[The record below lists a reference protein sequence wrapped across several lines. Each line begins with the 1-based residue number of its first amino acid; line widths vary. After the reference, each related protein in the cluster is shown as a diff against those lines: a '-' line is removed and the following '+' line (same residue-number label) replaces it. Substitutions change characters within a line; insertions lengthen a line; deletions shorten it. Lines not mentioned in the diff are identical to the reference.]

1 MIKPMSFKF
10 KTFLDAVHTLTFP
23 TTCYR
28 TLDIGASP
36 CLDDLVS
43 CIPISF
49 SIM

>member
-10 KTFLDAVHTLTFP
+10 KTILDAVHTL
-23 TTCYR
+23 TCYR
-28 TLDIGASP
+28 TLDIGASA

>member
-1 MIKPMSFKF
+1 MIKPLSFKF
-10 KTFLDAVHTLTFP
+10 KTFLDAVHTLKFP
-23 TTCYR
+23 TRCYR